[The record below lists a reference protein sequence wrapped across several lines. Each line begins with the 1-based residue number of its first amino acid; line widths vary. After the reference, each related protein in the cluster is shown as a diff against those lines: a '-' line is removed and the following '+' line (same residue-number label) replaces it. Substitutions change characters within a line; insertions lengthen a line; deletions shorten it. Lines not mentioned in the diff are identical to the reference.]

1 MDGTGRGTGSGVT
14 ALWAVRAGCVSR
26 ASARKLR
33 IFTTGTLPRLCAAQ
47 YIDGRA
53 GSIRDL
59 CRVRDIPGVADETI
73 SEEMSLKINTAF
85 YGKCHPWGHQE
96 LAVDPVRDRLRLHS
110 KMTLT
115 ALADREILRLPKR
128 LQPAINH
135 FSLYFMK
142 NLYLYFTG

>member
-1 MDGTGRGTGSGVT
+1 MTRQQLVEQIFSKKTYLCVGLDTDLTKIPKHLLAHPDPVFEFNKQIIDAT
-14 ALWAVRAGCVSR
+14 KDYCVS
-26 ASARKLR
+26 
-33 IFTTGTLPRLCAAQ
+33 
-47 YIDGRA
+47 Y
-53 GSIRDL
+53 
-59 CRVRDIPGVADETI
+59 
-73 SEEMSLKINTAF
+73 KINTAF